1 MNEPLR
7 VLMITSE
14 WPTSCRPH
22 DVPFLVRQVDY
33 LRRAGVQVDVFHFHG
48 AKNPLNYARAWR
60 RARKQLRTNSYDL
73 IHAQFGQ
80 SALLAMPKQLPTVIT
95 VRGDDVEG
103 IVGRHGQYTVAGFI
117 LRHLTR
123 LVARSADYLIL
134 VSSHLQRHF
143 AARPSVVIPSGL
155 DLNLFTLMP
164 QSQARERLNL
174 SRSKRLVLFVGNP
187 KDPRKRFDLAQKAVN
202 LVDAS
207 LNTEMVVAWDVAH
220 TEIPVF
226 MNACDLLIFTSMHEG
241 SPNVVKEALAC
252 NLPVVSVVV
261 GDVPERLKG
270 LTGSEVCADD
280 QPETIAAAI
289 NRVLQL
295 PRGTDGRAAA
305 HLLDEEVLTQRVIA
319 VYEQVLNPGRARQPS
334 GRDAEMTTARPVVRD
349 HAS

>member
-1 MNEPLR
+1 
-7 VLMITSE
+7 
-14 WPTSCRPH
+14 
-22 DVPFLVRQVDY
+22 
-33 LRRAGVQVDVFHFHG
+33 
-48 AKNPLNYARAWR
+48 
-60 RARKQLRTNSYDL
+60 
-73 IHAQFGQ
+73 
-80 SALLAMPKQLPTVIT
+80 
-95 VRGDDVEG
+95 
-103 IVGRHGQYTVAGFI
+103 
-117 LRHLTR
+117 
-123 LVARSADYLIL
+123 
-134 VSSHLQRHF
+134 
-143 AARPSVVIPSGL
+143 L